1 MSLALIVPITEQ
13 QMSILRYLDELL
25 KDDSASAT
33 SPVVEATETCA
44 QGAEVSTGSCIST
57 VATHPGTKTCDFV
70 DVDLMGGKD
79 ISLWLDVEESIVK
92 SLHTPPSRAR
102 GVTTGRRRQR

>member
-1 MSLALIVPITEQ
+1 MSLALIVPINEQ
-13 QMSILRYLDELL
+13 QMSMLRYLDELL
-25 KDDSASAT
+25 NSDPVSAT
-33 SPVVEATETCA
+33 RPVVDATETCA
-44 QGAEVSTGSCIST
+44 QGAEVSTGSRLYT

-79 ISLWLDVEESIVK
+79 MSLWLDVEESIVK
-92 SLHTPPSRAR
+92 SLHAPPARTR